1 MFSYFRDSQG
11 GLSDLGGVN
20 MLPVFIDPIHL
31 DTPNIF
37 REFE

>member
-11 GLSDLGGVN
+11 GLSDLGGVHIPP
-20 MLPVFIDPIHL
+20 MFIHPIHL

-37 REFE
+37 RKFE